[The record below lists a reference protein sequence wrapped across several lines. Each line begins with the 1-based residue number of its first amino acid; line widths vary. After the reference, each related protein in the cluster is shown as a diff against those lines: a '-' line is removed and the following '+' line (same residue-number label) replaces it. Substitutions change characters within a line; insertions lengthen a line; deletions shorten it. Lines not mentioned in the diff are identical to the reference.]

1 MPGFECHRELQEGQ
15 SGPWESWLRFGE
27 VGITDCYLASICR
40 AEKGGYVFWGN
51 GISVWGSRNHDVGQF
66 EVSGSKERFSWDLN
80 VARKQYFFTG
90 CTATV
95 CLETCVSV

>member
-1 MPGFECHRELQEGQ
+1 MPQGIAGGTVWSLGVLAQVWRSWNNRLLPGFNLQG
-15 SGPWESWLRFGE
+15 R
-27 VGITDCYLASICR
+27 
-40 AEKGGYVFWGN
+40 KGGLCFLGKWDFSLGKQT
-51 GISVWGSRNHDVGQF
+51 DVGQF

-80 VARKQYFFTG
+80 VASKQYFFTG